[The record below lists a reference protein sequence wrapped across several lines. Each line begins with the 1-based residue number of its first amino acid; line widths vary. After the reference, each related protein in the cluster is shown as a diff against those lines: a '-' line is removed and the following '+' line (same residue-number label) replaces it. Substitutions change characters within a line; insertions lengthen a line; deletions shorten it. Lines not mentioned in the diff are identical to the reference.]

1 MAKKEQSAKKKGTKK
16 DGATK
21 KKYSNYICRVKQY
34 RTLPK
39 MYLCASATPGG
50 NMTFTNGAPATKHFT
65 MDKILNDYDSKHEN
79 GQTRFESE
87 LLQRP
92 HMGLSMSCGTIDSA
106 NAARQRLPNLAVLGE
121 GAADATQM
129 SISSAKADACSAY
142 EKTGIP
148 AATKMWESDKGAK
161 LREAI
166 CYLNS
171 TIMRDRTLSEL
182 KKMVPYGMLLN
193 CEASELSNE
202 Q

>member
-1 MAKKEQSAKKKGTKK
+1 MAKKEQPAKKRGTKK
-16 DGATK
+16 DGPTK

-50 NMTFTNGAPATKHFT
+50 NMVFTNGAQASKHFT
-65 MDKILNDYDSKHEN
+65 MDKILKDYDSKHEN
-79 GQTRFESE
+79 GQARFESE

-106 NAARQRLPNLAVLGE
+106 NAARQRLPNLAMLE
-121 GAADATQM
+121 EDAADATQM

-148 AATKMWESDKGAK
+148 AAMKIWESDKGVK
-161 LREAI
+161 LREAT

-171 TIMRDRTLSEL
+171 TIVRDRTLSEM
-182 KKMVPYGMLLN
+182 KRMVPRGMFLTYGAGT
-193 CEASELSNE
+193 EANE
-202 Q
+202 